1 MKRPGLTLLASLAAL
16 ALLLA
21 GPGLAFG
28 TERPEDFAA
37 VAPVQ
42 LKPGEALQRLALPWG
57 VLQASRSSG
66 LTDVRIFDAEGH
78 AVPQAWA
85 RAATAGEQQRSVALP
100 VFAWP
105 ESGAAGS
112 TDGAPVR
119 LQLSSEGRLLSLQ
132 LPAARAPAPAAADGR
147 ARQWLLDLSALQG
160 LKEER
165 ALALQFDWPSSAKGL
180 ARTVQIER
188 SDDGQQWGASGQ
200 GLLLEL
206 PAAEA
211 PRIDRIDWASS
222 APLPRYLRLRFDDPI
237 ALKSAQLLLSR
248 RLVTTTPLQQQ
259 GLRFE
264 PVAGEPAQ
272 WQLDLQGRIAPQ
284 ALALQ
289 LPEGNQLLRLRL
301 EQRNAESEAWR
312 PVVRFVAWRMQRG
325 GVDGS
330 SPAQPLVAEPAR
342 HWRLV
347 AEGPSTLQGQVLP
360 VLWQWQP
367 PQLVLLAQGQGS
379 SGFRLA
385 VGRSGLASASATAL
399 AGLMPGYKEGDE
411 YKLPE
416 ASLGALQAQPE
427 PGLQQHLAEPDPA
440 TRRRWALWAV
450 LIAAVAGLAWMARGL
465 LGQLGKPPRT
475 PGAE

>member
-1 MKRPGLTLLASLAAL
+1 MRRPLLITL

-28 TERPEDFAA
+28 AERPEDFAA

-42 LKPGEALQRLALPWG
+42 LKPGEALQRLTLPWT

-66 LTDVRIFDAEGH
+66 LADVRVFDAEGH

-85 RAATAGEQQRSVALP
+85 LPAAAGEQQRSIALP

-105 ESGAAGS
+105 EAGPTGS
-112 TDGAPVR
+112 IDNAPIR
-119 LQLSSEGRLLSLQ
+119 LQLSNEGRLLSLQ
-132 LPAARAPAPAAADGR
+132 LPAGRAAAPAADGR
-147 ARQWLLDLSALQG
+147 ARQWLLDLSALPG
-160 LKEER
+160 LKDER
-165 ALALQFDWPSSAKGL
+165 ALALQLDWPSSAKGL
-180 ARTVQIER
+180 ARAVQIER
-188 SDDGQQWGASGQ
+188 SDDGQRWSANGQ

-206 PAAEA
+206 PAANT
-211 PRIDRIDWASS
+211 PRIDRLEWATT

-237 ALKSAQLLLSR
+237 ALKRAQLLLNR
-248 RLVTTTPLQQQ
+248 RLVPAARHEQQR
-259 GLRFE
+259 LRFE

-312 PVVRFVAWRMQRG
+312 PVARFVAWRMQRG

-347 AEGPSTLQGQVLP
+347 AEAPTTLQDQALP
-360 VLWQWQP
+360 ALWQWQP

-416 ASLGALQAQPE
+416 ASLGALQAQAE
-427 PGLQQHLAEPDPA
+427 PGLQQRLAEPDPA

>member
-1 MKRPGLTLLASLAAL
+1 MKRLMLAAL
-16 ALLLA
+16 ALLFA
-21 GPGLAFG
+21 GSGLAADP
-28 TERPEDFAA
+28 ERPESRPESFSA
-37 VAPVQ
+37 VAPLQ
-42 LKPGEALQRLALPWG
+42 LKPGEALQRLALPWS

-66 LTDVRIFDAEGH
+66 LADVRIFDAEGR

-85 RAATAGEQQRSVALP
+85 LPVTASEQQRDVALP

-105 ESGAAGS
+105 ESGATGS

-132 LPAARAPAPAAADGR
+132 LPAARAPAPTADGR

-160 LKEER
+160 LKDER

-180 ARTVQIER
+180 ARAVQIER
-188 SDDGQQWGASGQ
+188 SDDGQQWSASGQ

-206 PAAEA
+206 PAANP
-211 PRIDRIDWASS
+211 PRIDRIEWASS

-259 GLRFE
+259 SLRFE

-312 PVVRFVAWRMQRG
+312 PVAHFVAWRMQRG
-325 GVDGS
+325 GVDGR
-330 SPAQPLVAEPAR
+330 SPAQPLAAEPAR
-342 HWRLV
+342 YWRLV
-347 AEGPSTLQGQVLP
+347 AEAPTALQGQALP
-360 VLWQWQP
+360 ALWQWQP

-385 VGRSGLASASATAL
+385 VGRSGLASASVSTL
-399 AGLMPGYKEGDE
+399 AGLMPGYRPGDE

-416 ASLGALQAQPE
+416 ASLGALQAQAE
-427 PGLQQHLAEPDPA
+427 PGLQQRLADPDPA

-465 LGQLGKPPRT
+465 LGQLGKPPRA
-475 PGAE
+475 PGGE